1 MKIHSSLGKV
11 CLSFLLVFCFPVC
24 LSLSGQTATIA
35 DELDQQIQNLIGI
48 EQALTSYNAQMQT
61 LREQMLSL
69 TNQLD
74 ASQSESQELLSKLAL
89 SQIALQ
95 AYQGKVATVLS
106 NYEGLLQLSKQYR
119 DGLETW
125 RAAFWISTS
134 ILTVATAVAI
144 LAK

>member
-11 CLSFLLVFCFPVC
+11 FLSFLLVFCFPVC

-35 DELDQQIQNLIGI
+35 DDLEQQIQSLIGI
-48 EQALTSYNAQMQT
+48 EQALSSYNAQMET
-61 LREQMLSL
+61 LRGQMLSL

-74 ASQSESQELLSKLAL
+74 ASQSESQELLNKLAL

-106 NYEGLLQLSKQYR
+106 NYEGLLTLSKQYKA
-119 DGLETW
+119 GLETW
-125 RAAFWISTS
+125 RTAFWISTGVLSAS
-134 ILTVATAVAI
+134 IIII
-144 LAK
+144 LITR